1 MRLNV
6 IFILCGIVIFLVS
19 LLFAG
24 ILSFFYNV
32 QMVLTFVFLIIE
44 AIIVYVITTFFLSKY
59 HDYVLKKLDKAI
71 DGEFKYDKWLN
82 KNKNLLSIIK
92 KIENQKKEISL
103 KTMLDVKETNEL
115 LDKFKTMNEILIQ
128 KNEVM
133 EKMQSEIKG
142 IKEYLELNL
151 KLVERIKAVSVE
163 IKFTSKNIF
172 NEAQNV
178 LSESK
183 QQTEIAVKGVKI
195 IGKEITSISELKE
208 SITESTKLITE
219 LMEMS
224 KRIKGFVIMILEI
237 AKKTNLLA
245 LNAGIE
251 AARAGEAGKSFSVV
265 AEEIKELSMNSNK
278 SAEEITQ
285 ILQEIQLRTS
295 EVIEMIK
302 TTERIEENIKTFYN
316 TGDTFIEIVK
326 EVKSIEKLIGNI
338 TKYTEDHY
346 TDSEL
351 LFGIILD
358 IKRKVEDYQKIVDKV
373 LIDIN
378 NLYQIDSRINSD
390 LNNIASI
397 IKTKG

>member
-1 MRLNV
+1 ML
-6 IFILCGIVIFLVS
+6 S
-19 LLFAG
+19 L
-24 ILSFFYNV
+24 
-32 QMVLTFVFLIIE
+32 
-44 AIIVYVITTFFLSKY
+44 
-59 HDYVLKKLDKAI
+59 
-71 DGEFKYDKWLN
+71 
-82 KNKNLLSIIK
+82 IK

-103 KTMLDVKETNEL
+103 KTMLNAKETNEL

-128 KNEVM
+128 KNEVV
-133 EKMQSEIKG
+133 EKMQGEIKG

-151 KLVERIKAVSVE
+151 KSVERIKAISVE

-183 QQTEIAVKGVKI
+183 QQTAIAVKGVKI
-195 IGKEITSISELKE
+195 IGKEISSISELKE
-208 SITESTKLITE
+208 SITQSTQLITE

-224 KRIKGFVIMILEI
+224 KRIKGFVITILEI

-302 TTERIEENIKTFYN
+302 TTERIEENIKTFYS

-326 EVKSIEKLIGNI
+326 EVKSIEKLIDNI

-378 NLYQIDSRINSD
+378 NLYQIDSKINSD
-390 LNNIASI
+390 LNNIASM

>member
-24 ILSFFYNV
+24 ILYFFYNV

-92 KIENQKKEISL
+92 KIENQKKENSL

-390 LNNIASI
+390 LNNIASM